1 MHPVNI
7 IPNPIIPNPYAT
19 REVNSP
25 HHLPDQELP
34 TKNDDDNGAPDDS
47 RPHDMVGVTIQAKR
61 RPTIHKRGSDITLD
75 THLRRHDGRD
85 SLNGSFINDES
96 VAVDSP
102 ADMLALKIQ
111 VAELQT
117 ELQAQQVR
125 VSKYQALL
133 SQVHGEYMA
142 IQQENKEIKQSY
154 KLLMKGS
161 DCLKDQLDLV
171 KRENTELKKV
181 MKTMFSANR
190 NSECM
195 SIGSDELNDSLR
207 SGGVNSLG
215 SRLSSCGK
223 PGVGVPNEAHG
234 DSNDN
239 GLHKHIISINEKS
252 NPRGKPGDVLVIGN
266 STSGVLDVEFQTNRT
281 GAVRKSLS
289 TATLRAELDIDRNL
303 TKSVLCNEDAAAN
316 SYRPKTIL
324 RKTASERQ
332 DSNSTAVANNRSN
345 QKRDRSDSD
354 ASFWKTHR
362 IAANIPPSEDERE
375 NNDDIDIDEDDDSF
389 SLNEDD
395 AKELECKLREMS
407 QPSKRGGAVGG
418 EFVPAQIKPAGTFSS
433 FVRNLSANLSTS
445 INALSNSKTSTDVS
459 GVLDST
465 IEELGKNCLS
475 EIVESVQSSSQMSIR
490 KLSGGEEMK
499 LLREFGDASEM

>member
-7 IPNPIIPNPYAT
+7 IPNPVIPNPYAK
-19 REVNSP
+19 NGSIGP
-25 HHLPDQELP
+25 HHCADQEVP
-34 TKNDDDNGAPDDS
+34 TKNSDDNNGVPEDS
-47 RPHDMVGVTIQAKR
+47 LPRDMVGVTIQAKR

-142 IQQENKEIKQSY
+142 IQKENKEIKQSY

-207 SGGVNSLG
+207 SGGVSSAG
-215 SRLSSCGK
+215 SKLSSGHK
-223 PGVGVPNEAHG
+223 PVAGDPNETHG
-234 DSNDN
+234 DSDN
-239 GLHKHIISINEKS
+239 IGLHKHNEKS
-252 NPRGKPGDVLVIGN
+252 NPKEKSNDVLLLGD
-266 STSGVLDVEFQTNRT
+266 STSGVLDVEFQTNRA

-289 TATLRAELDIDRNL
+289 AATLRAELDIDRNL
-303 TKSVLCNEDAAAN
+303 SKSVLYNEDAAAK
-316 SYRPKTIL
+316 SYLPKTVL
-324 RKTASERQ
+324 RKAASGRQ
-332 DSNSTAVANNRSN
+332 DSNSTAIVNNRSN

-362 IAANIPPSEDERE
+362 IAANIPPSEDEHE
-375 NNDDIDIDEDDDSF
+375 KDDDIDVDEDDDSF
-389 SLNEDD
+389 SLNDDD
-395 AKELECKLREMS
+395 ANELEFKLREINQS
-407 QPSKRGGAVGG
+407 SGGGGG

-445 INALSNSKTSTDVS
+445 INALSNSKTSADAG
-459 GVLDST
+459 GVLDAT
-465 IEELGKNCLS
+465 IEELGKNCIS
-475 EIVESVQSSSQMSIR
+475 EIVESVQESTQKR
-490 KLSGGEEMK
+490 FTKLSGGEEMK
-499 LLREFGDASEM
+499 LLREFGEASVT